1 MLRIRVV
8 GLSKMSWLSVS
19 SRWMAHGGMPCFDL
33 KGEVVGL
40 FGLGVAWRRGGVVRV
55 LCMCQDICGVFGL

>member
-1 MLRIRVV
+1 
-8 GLSKMSWLSVS
+8 
-19 SRWMAHGGMPCFDL
+19 MAHGGMPCFDL